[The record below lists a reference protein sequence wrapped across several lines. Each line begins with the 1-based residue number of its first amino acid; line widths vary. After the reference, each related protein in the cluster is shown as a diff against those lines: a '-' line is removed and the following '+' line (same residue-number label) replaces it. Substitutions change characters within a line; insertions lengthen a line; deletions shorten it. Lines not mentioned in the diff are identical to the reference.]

1 MSEELLVRLTE
12 QLKRNV
18 LTLHIYPSSDTRSPY
33 TSIPLLTPDK
43 DQRSKA
49 FVFFIFFMCKVSI
62 LLCKLMYGKRS
73 EGINYKI
80 ELKEGGGGS
89 NNYVFLLYILYC
101 QIIKHSYI
109 YVGYRSVKVNKKI
122 NKQQQKTGLG
132 QALQEE
138 SLCNN
143 IYILIKFNYEE

>member
-12 QLKRNV
+12 QFKRNV

-80 ELKEGGGGS
+80 ELKAVGG
-89 NNYVFLLYILYC
+89 
-101 QIIKHSYI
+101 QIIRCSCCI
-109 YVGYRSVKVNKKI
+109 FCIVR
-122 NKQQQKTGLG
+122 
-132 QALQEE
+132 
-138 SLCNN
+138 
-143 IYILIKFNYEE
+143 